1 MKPSRFLLNKEEE
14 KLDPTMNMKEEYVV
28 APRAILASAIQ
39 SPMVKAFLA
48 GSFSGTCSTVLFQ
61 PLDLLKTKIQTQQG
75 GQTGMIRM
83 TQNILTAEKI
93 GGLWKGLA
101 PSIVRTVPG
110 VGIYF
115 SAMHAMK
122 TNFCNGKPSSM
133 ASVVIGASARCIAG
147 SIMIP
152 ATVIKV
158 RCESGM
164 FQYGGIREA
173 FKKIYGKEGIKGL
186 TSGILPT
193 LFRDAPFSGLYLMLY
208 QNLKTGSA
216 WMAPI
221 TGDSSLHF
229 LCGISAGCLA
239 SIITHPADVIKT
251 KMQLS
256 STKTTIWSTSVSIY
270 QGSGMGGFMT
280 GLAPRML
287 RRSLMASLA
296 WTVYEKA
303 MKNIGIK

>member
-1 MKPSRFLLNKEEE
+1 
-14 KLDPTMNMKEEYVV
+14 MNMKEELVV
-28 APRAILASAIQ
+28 SPRAILGSAIQ

-48 GSFSGTCSTVLFQ
+48 GSFSGTCSTILFQ
-61 PLDLLKTKIQTQQG
+61 PLDLLKTKIQTQEG
-75 GQTGMIRM
+75 NKTGMIRM
-83 TQNILTAEKI
+83 TKNILSNEKL
-93 GGLWKGLA
+93 GGLWRGLA

-122 TNFCNGKPSSM
+122 TKFCDGKPSSL
-133 ASVVIGASARCIAG
+133 ASVAIGVSARCFAG

-158 RCESGM
+158 RSESGM
-164 FQYGGIREA
+164 FQYGGVGEA

-193 LFRDAPFSGLYLMLY
+193 LFRDAPFSGLYLMIY

-216 WMAPI
+216 SMAPMI
-221 TGDSSLHF
+221 GDSSQHF
-229 LCGISAGCLA
+229 MCGISAGCLA
-239 SIITHPADVIKT
+239 SMITHPADVIKT

-256 STKTTIWSTSVSIY
+256 SSKTTIWKTTVGIY
-270 QGSGMGGFMT
+270 QHSNLSGFMA

>member
-1 MKPSRFLLNKEEE
+1 VKPSRFLLNKEEE
-14 KLDPTMNMKEEYVV
+14 KLYPKMNMKEEYVV
-28 APRAILASAIQ
+28 APRAILGSAVQ

-122 TNFCNGKPSSM
+122 TNLCNGKPSSM
-133 ASVVIGASARCIAG
+133 ASIVIGASARCIAG

-164 FQYGGIREA
+164 FQYGGI
-173 FKKIYGKEGIKGL
+173 
-186 TSGILPT
+186 
-193 LFRDAPFSGLYLMLY
+193 
-208 QNLKTGSA
+208 
-216 WMAPI
+216 
-221 TGDSSLHF
+221 
-229 LCGISAGCLA
+229 
-239 SIITHPADVIKT
+239 
-251 KMQLS
+251 
-256 STKTTIWSTSVSIY
+256 
-270 QGSGMGGFMT
+270 
-280 GLAPRML
+280 
-287 RRSLMASLA
+287 
-296 WTVYEKA
+296 
-303 MKNIGIK
+303 

>member
-1 MKPSRFLLNKEEE
+1 
-14 KLDPTMNMKEEYVV
+14 MKEELSVDPRVILGSVV
-28 APRAILASAIQ
+28 Q

-48 GSFSGTCSTVLFQ
+48 GSFSGTCSTILFQ
-61 PLDLLKTKIQTQQG
+61 PLDLLKTKIQTQHG
-75 GQTGMIRM
+75 SNSGMIGM
-83 TQNILTAEKI
+83 TKSILTTEKI

-122 TNFCNGKPSSM
+122 TNFCNGKPSSL
-133 ASVVIGASARCIAG
+133 ASIVIGASARCIAG

-164 FQYGGIREA
+164 FQYRGIGEA
-173 FKKIYGKEGIKGL
+173 LQKIYGKEGLKGL

-208 QNLKTGSA
+208 QNLKTGTA
-216 WMAPI
+216 GMAPI

-229 LCGISAGCLA
+229 LCGITAGCLA
-239 SIITHPADVIKT
+239 SMITHPADVIKT
-251 KMQLS
+251 QMQLS
-256 STKTTIWSTSVSIY
+256 STKTTIWTSSVSIY
-270 QGSGMGGFMT
+270 QRSGMGGFMS

>member
-1 MKPSRFLLNKEEE
+1 MNLKED
-14 KLDPTMNMKEEYVV
+14 LTM
-28 APRAILASAIQ
+28 APKAMLSSAVQ
-39 SPMVKAFLA
+39 APMVKAFLA

-61 PLDLLKTKIQTQQG
+61 PLDLLKTRIQTNKG
-75 GQTGMIRM
+75 HSTGMMGM
-83 TQNILTAEKI
+83 TKNIVTTERL

-115 SAMHAMK
+115 SAMHMMK
-122 TNFCNGKPSSM
+122 TNLCNGKPSSM
-133 ASVVIGASARCIAG
+133 ESIMIGASARCIAG
-147 SIMIP
+147 GIMIP

-158 RCESGM
+158 RSESGL
-164 FQYGGIREA
+164 FQYRGIGEA
-173 FKKIYGKEGIKGL
+173 FQKIYAKEGLKGL

-193 LFRDAPFSGLYLMLY
+193 LVRDAPFSGLYLMIY
-208 QNLKTGSA
+208 QNLKTGC
-216 WMAPI
+216 
-221 TGDSSLHF
+221 TGLAAFTGESSLHF
-229 LCGISAGCLA
+229 LCGVTAGCLA
-239 SIITHPADVIKT
+239 SLLTQPADVIKT
-251 KMQLS
+251 QMQLS
-256 STKTTIWSTSVSIY
+256 HMKTTIWSTSATIFH
-270 QGSGMGGFMT
+270 QSGMRGFLA

>member
-1 MKPSRFLLNKEEE
+1 MSLMERSKATPG
-14 KLDPTMNMKEEYVV
+14 
-28 APRAILASAIQ
+28 AIIGPAIQ

-61 PLDLLKTKIQTQQG
+61 PLDLLKTRIQTNQANN
-75 GQTGMIRM
+75 TGMLMM
-83 TQNILTAEKI
+83 TKNIVTTEKL

-115 SAMHAMK
+115 SAMHVMK
-122 TNFCNGKPSSM
+122 NNICNGKPSSM
-133 ASVVIGASARCIAG
+133 ASIVIGASARCIAG
-147 SIMIP
+147 GIMIP

-158 RCESGM
+158 RSESGM
-164 FQYGGIREA
+164 FDYRGIGEA
-173 FKKIYGKEGIKGL
+173 FKRIYGREGLKGL

-208 QNLKTGSA
+208 QNLKTGTASL
-216 WMAPI
+216 APV
-221 TGDSSLHF
+221 TGESSLYL
-229 LCGISAGCLA
+229 LCGLTAGCLA
-239 SIITHPADVIKT
+239 SLLTQPADVVKT
-251 KMQLS
+251 QMQLS
-256 STKTTIWSTSVSIY
+256 QTKTTIWSTSATIFHH
-270 QGSGMGGFMT
+270 SGLGGFLT

-303 MKNIGIK
+303 MKNIGMK

>member
-1 MKPSRFLLNKEEE
+1 
-14 KLDPTMNMKEEYVV
+14 MKEEFVV
-28 APRAILASAIQ
+28 SPRAVLGSAIQ

-61 PLDLLKTKIQTQQG
+61 PLDLLKTKIQTQEG
-75 GQTGMIRM
+75 NKAGMMRM
-83 TQNILTAEKI
+83 TKNVLSNEKI

-115 SAMHAMK
+115 SAMHALK
-122 TNFCNGKPSSM
+122 TAFCDGKPSSL
-133 ASVVIGASARCIAG
+133 ASVAIGASARCFAG
-147 SIMIP
+147 AIMIP

-158 RCESGM
+158 RSESGM
-164 FQYGGIREA
+164 FQYGGVGEA
-173 FKKIYGKEGIKGL
+173 FNKIYRTEGLKGL

-193 LFRDAPFSGLYLMLY
+193 MFRDAPFSGLYLMLY

-216 WMAPI
+216 WMAPM

-229 LCGISAGCLA
+229 MCGITAGCLA
-239 SIITHPADVIKT
+239 SLITHPADVIKT

-256 STKTTIWSTSVSIY
+256 STKTTILRTAVGIC
-270 QGSGMGGFMT
+270 QHSGLSGFMT

>member
-1 MKPSRFLLNKEEE
+1 MSLKEEPNSVP
-14 KLDPTMNMKEEYVV
+14 K
-28 APRAILASAIQ
+28 AILSSAVQAPI
-39 SPMVKAFLA
+39 VKAFLA

-61 PLDLLKTKIQTQQG
+61 PLDLLKTRIQTSQG
-75 GQTGMIRM
+75 TSPGMMLM
-83 TQNILTAEKI
+83 TKNILTTEKL

-115 SAMHAMK
+115 SAMHVMK
-122 TNFCNGKPSSM
+122 TKLCNGKPSSM
-133 ASVVIGASARCIAG
+133 ASIMIGASARCVAG
-147 SIMIP
+147 VIMIP

-158 RCESGM
+158 RCESRM
-164 FQYGGIREA
+164 FEYRGITEA
-173 FKKIYGKEGIKGL
+173 FQKIYGREGMKGL

-193 LFRDAPFSGLYLMLY
+193 LVRDAPFSGLYLMIY
-208 QNLKTGSA
+208 QNLKTGCEGL
-216 WMAPI
+216 APV

-229 LCGISAGCLA
+229 LCGITAGCLA
-239 SIITHPADVIKT
+239 SLITHPADVVKT
-251 KMQLS
+251 QMQLS
-256 STKTTIWSTSVSIY
+256 QAKTTFWSSCATIHQQAGV
-270 QGSGMGGFMT
+270 GGFLA
-280 GLAPRML
+280 GLAPRMV

>member
-1 MKPSRFLLNKEEE
+1 MSLKEEINSFP
-14 KLDPTMNMKEEYVV
+14 KP
-28 APRAILASAIQ
+28 IISSAIQ
-39 SPMVKAFLA
+39 APIVKAFLA

-61 PLDLLKTKIQTQQG
+61 PLDLLKTRIQASQG
-75 GQTGMIRM
+75 TNPGMM
-83 TQNILTAEKI
+83 TMTKNILTTEKL

-115 SAMHAMK
+115 SAMHFMK
-122 TNFCNGKPSSM
+122 SKLCNGKPSSM
-133 ASVVIGASARCIAG
+133 ASIMIGASARCVAG
-147 SIMIP
+147 IIMIP

-158 RCESGM
+158 RYESRM
-164 FQYGGIREA
+164 FDYKGIGEA
-173 FKKIYGKEGIKGL
+173 FQKIYGKEGLKGL

-193 LFRDAPFSGLYLMLY
+193 LVRDAPFSGLYLMLY
-208 QNLKTGSA
+208 QNMKTGCEGLA
-216 WMAPI
+216 VAQL
-221 TGDSSLHF
+221 TGESSVHF
-229 LCGISAGCLA
+229 LCGIGAGCLA
-239 SIITHPADVIKT
+239 SLITHPADVIKT
-251 KMQLS
+251 QMQLS
-256 STKTTIWSTSVSIY
+256 QAKTTFWSSCATILQQTGVR
-270 QGSGMGGFMT
+270 GFLA

>member
-1 MKPSRFLLNKEEE
+1 
-14 KLDPTMNMKEEYVV
+14 MKEEVIVSPGVILGSVV
-28 APRAILASAIQ
+28 Q

-48 GSFSGTCSTVLFQ
+48 GAFSGTCSTILFQ
-61 PLDLLKTKIQTQQG
+61 PLDLLKTKIQTQQNNK
-75 GQTGMIRM
+75 TGMIRM
-83 TQNILTAEKI
+83 TKNILTTEKI
-93 GGLWKGLA
+93 GGLWRGLA
-101 PSIVRTVPG
+101 PSIIRTVPG

-133 ASVVIGASARCIAG
+133 ASVAIGVSARCIAG

-158 RCESGM
+158 RSESGM
-164 FQYGGIREA
+164 FQYGGVGEA
-173 FKKIYGKEGIKGL
+173 FKKIYGKEGVKGL

-208 QNLKTGSA
+208 QNLKTGSG

-229 LCGISAGCLA
+229 MCGITAGCLA
-239 SIITHPADVIKT
+239 SMITHPADVIKT

-256 STKTTIWSTSVSIY
+256 STKTTIWKTSLGIY
-270 QGSGMGGFMT
+270 QGTGLGGFMA